1 MGQGDAQVSE
11 ALKAE
16 TQSKAVHLRTALK
29 DVITRLTGAEKDLWS
44 LRLQEVR
51 IWQSVHPK
59 SNDARVG
66 TIHEQVLM
74 VLDQRE
80 AAVNRAISQIA
91 SIDETYAKL
100 KDDSAKAEARV
111 GAARARFAKAEEAVE
126 QRTITDPA
134 VVAHDQEEARLQR
147 ISKRNEN
154 WSRDLDELVSA
165 RVAEFKADPVFA
177 YLDAKGYGTD
187 SYSAGRLVRWLD
199 GIVARWTSY
208 GEERANL
215 QAIRA
220 YPDEYGETMRKLR
233 SSIERL
239 PAQRQLLVRRIRDG
253 LDAEREIL
261 ADTLNASAAIVE
273 KFEAAKRAKA
283 AAVDRVSSCINGNDE
298 ETQLVVKAVV
308 ALLASERASAT
319 LRGDE
324 KIVRA
329 AGAEVDELLK
339 RRIAFSREADELRR
353 KASEMLSLV
362 TDIQKLLDADAER
375 EVGAERFEF
384 AMVRAGIAL
393 GE

>member
-1 MGQGDAQVSE
+1 MSE
-11 ALKAE
+11 ALKAD

-59 SNDARVG
+59 SNDARVA

-100 KDDSAKAEARV
+100 KLDSARAEARV
-111 GAARARFAKAEEAVE
+111 GAARARFTKAEGAVE
-126 QRTITDPA
+126 QRTISDPA
-134 VVAHDQEEARLQR
+134 VVAIDQEEARLR
-147 ISKRNEN
+147 GISDRNAN
-154 WSRDLDELVSA
+154 WNRDLDELVSA
-165 RVAEFKADPVFA
+165 RVAEFRADPVFA

-187 SYSAGRLVRWLD
+187 SYSAGWLIRRLD
-199 GIVARWTSY
+199 GVLARWTSF
-208 GEERANL
+208 GEELANFE
-215 QAIRA
+215 AVRA

-239 PAQRQLLVRRIRDG
+239 PAQRQLLIRRIRDG

-273 KFEAAKRAKA
+273 EFEAAKRAKA
-283 AAVDRVSSCINGNDE
+283 AAVERVSNCINGTDE

-319 LRGDE
+319 LRGE
-324 KIVRA
+324 EQIVRA
-329 AGAEVDELLK
+329 AEAEVDELLK
-339 RRIAFSREADELRR
+339 RRISFSREADELRR